1 MISFSVSAYSV
12 PLRFVFLMTDK
23 ELTHE
28 IIGAAMDVHREL
40 GPGLLEAVYEE
51 CLCYELAARSIAF
64 EKQKPIPVVYKGAKL
79 DCGYRA
85 EIVVCGRV
93 IVEIKATAAV
103 APIHDAVM
111 LTYLRLSGC
120 KIGLLI
126 NFHSALLKDGI
137 HRYVWKYEN
146 QTQEEN
152 QTERRGTEYAEKR
165 ARAYHA

>member
-1 MISFSVSAYSV
+1 
-12 PLRFVFLMTDK
+12 MTDK
-23 ELTHE
+23 ELTHQ

-40 GPGLLEAVYEE
+40 GPGLLESVYEE
-51 CLCYELAARSIAF
+51 CLCHELTTRSIPF
-64 EKQKPIPVVYKGAKL
+64 EKQTHSPVVYKGAKL

-85 EIVVCGRV
+85 DVVVCGRV
-93 IVEIKATAAV
+93 IVEIKAISSV

-146 QTQEEN
+146 PAEN
-152 QTERRGTEYAEKR
+152 QVKRRDSEDAEKR
-165 ARAYHA
+165 ARAHHA